1 MFLHLKVLKSFSE
14 ERNYF
19 SQSNFRW
26 CMMIIYVSTDNSS
39 EHQQNETWYETFYWY
54 KTSSPTF
61 SFSPKWSKNV
71 PIPHKTFLCDRF
83 NSIHCLLLANCVIKV
98 SFPEAALVWVMDQ
111 GPVHIVLWV
120 FLSEK
125 YQSIYIIL
133 RARLCQWWNTILFLW
148 SVESNRLEG

>member
-1 MFLHLKVLKSFSE
+1 
-14 ERNYF
+14 
-19 SQSNFRW
+19 
-26 CMMIIYVSTDNSS
+26 MMIIYVSTDNSS

-71 PIPHKTFLCDRF
+71 PIPHKTFLCDKF
-83 NSIHCLLLANCVIKV
+83 NSIHCLLFANCVIKV

-120 FLSEK
+120 F
-125 YQSIYIIL
+125 YQKNINPSTL
-133 RARLCQWWNTILFLW
+133 FWGQDFVNGEILFCFYDQ
-148 SVESNRLEG
+148 